1 MPVRAIAVFSGQTD
15 FWWQRLMKPGF
26 RHCGVLIEVGGNW
39 IVLEPL
45 AACLEVRV
53 LPGASPS
60 SLIRMLRR
68 RHLVAIETAVV
79 PIVGSVLFPGPFT
92 CVEAVKR
99 VLGIRTFWVQTPWQL
114 YKKIH
119 IRKKYLDISSE

>member
-15 FWWQRLMKPGF
+15 FWWQRLLKPGF
-26 RHCGVLIEVGGNW
+26 RHCGVLVEVGGQW

-45 AACLEVRV
+45 AACLEIRV
-53 LPGASPS
+53 LPPANPG

-68 RHLVAIETAVV
+68 RHLLAIETAVA
-79 PIVGSVLFPGPFT
+79 PDGCLLLIPGPFT

-99 VLGIRTFWVQTPWQL
+99 VLGIRAFWVNTPWQL
-114 YKKIH
+114 YKNLIS
-119 IRKKYLDISSE
+119 RKKNLDVMR